1 MATRFAALPRRRCLH
16 GAVPCA
22 PDDLKLEAMRKLLQT
37 RLTRHSRRA
46 VLSSRMDGLRL
57 CRAHVGGSTIEGGG
71 NGLFA
76 SREIAAGEL
85 ITFYPG
91 DVIESG
97 ERAELSEYEVRFE
110 FDGVESVRVI
120 GDASL
125 TGDAAYL
132 GHMSNDCGRCLTPTA
147 MAMRDY
153 ALTAAAHAN
162 TDHHAIEDSHIA
174 TVASR
179 QIAMGEE
186 LFVSY
191 GPGYWLTRQGYS
203 VAEVHAAEVD
213 LGLEIR
219 RGGELAK
226 TILRA
231 LQERG
236 AQSFPPWIL
245 ECFEK
250 SKAHAPK
257 PQA

>member
-1 MATRFAALPRRRCLH
+1 MATRFATTVRRQCLH
-16 GAVPCA
+16 GGARA
-22 PDDLKLEAMRKLLQT
+22 PDDLTLDAMRKLLQT
-37 RLTRHSRRA
+37 RLTRHSKRA
-46 VLSSRMDGLRL
+46 VLSSRIDGLRL
-57 CRAHVGGSTIEGGG
+57 CRAHVGGSTIEGAG

-76 SREIAAGEL
+76 SRDIAAGEL

-97 ERAELSEYEVRFE
+97 EPAGRSEYEVHFQLG
-110 FDGVESVRVI
+110 GVESVLVI

-125 TGDAAYL
+125 AGDAAYL
-132 GHMSNDCGRCLTPTA
+132 GHMSNDCGRCLTPA
-147 MAMRDY
+147 AMREY

-162 TDHHAIEDSHIA
+162 SDHLALEGSHIA

-203 VAEVHAAEVD
+203 AEEVDAAEVD

-231 LQERG
+231 LQDRG
-236 AQSFPPWIL
+236 PESFPPWIL
-245 ECFEK
+245 ECFDK
-250 SKAHAPK
+250 AKAHAPK
-257 PQA
+257 PKG